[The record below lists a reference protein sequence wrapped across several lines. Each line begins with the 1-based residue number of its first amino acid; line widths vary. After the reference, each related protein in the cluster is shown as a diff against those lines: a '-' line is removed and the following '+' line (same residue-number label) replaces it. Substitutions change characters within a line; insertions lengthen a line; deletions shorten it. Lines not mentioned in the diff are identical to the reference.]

1 MEGKNMG
8 YAGRQNIYEGAI
20 RKMVTQALEAQEAAF
35 KTEHESD
42 TDEQL
47 HSAKSSDNSR
57 LILALTAIGKDV
69 TNVEGHNLLQGLSDM
84 DYIRKQGINGPIW
97 ALMAFD
103 SGNYPIPA
111 GNVSREAL
119 IEVILEAQLADGGWA
134 LSGERSDPDMTGMVI
149 QALAPYIESR
159 LDVKKAVEAAVWT
172 LSKMQN
178 DNGSFTS
185 VDGPNSESVA
195 QVIVAL
201 AALDINADT
210 DARFVKNGIS
220 VLDALLTYYI
230 PGGGFRHVLEGNLDG
245 MSTEQAYYA
254 LAAYNRM
261 LQAQNFLYDMTD
273 VMDAGGDVLVGETT
287 EPTEVTTEPVAEETD
302 SGNDVMIWTGV
313 MTVCA
318 AAIAVLLLNRRKL
331 FGKFL

>member
-8 YAGRQNIYEGAI
+8 YAGRQNFYEGAI

-97 ALMAFD
+97 ALLAFD

-134 LSGERSDPDMTGMVI
+134 LSGERSDPDMTGMAI
-149 QALAPYIESR
+149 QVLAPYIESR

-201 AALDINADT
+201 AAVSAMCWRAIWMACPPS
-210 DARFVKNGIS
+210 R
-220 VLDALLTYYI
+220 LTT
-230 PGGGFRHVLEGNLDG
+230 HWL
-245 MSTEQAYYA
+245 
-254 LAAYNRM
+254 
-261 LQAQNFLYDMTD
+261 
-273 VMDAGGDVLVGETT
+273 
-287 EPTEVTTEPVAEETD
+287 PT
-302 SGNDVMIWTGV
+302 
-313 MTVCA
+313 TVCF
-318 AAIAVLLLNRRKL
+318 RRRTSCMT
-331 FGKFL
+331 